1 MLAWFRRHAKVLMV
15 VLGSAAMAI
24 FGLGPVFD
32 TLSNGRMSEDQNPEQ
47 YKVIATW
54 KGGELDRRQLDAMRI
69 DHYQTV
75 AFLDGVRQAAEKRA
89 GGELR
94 PFVMPISPINS
105 NRPEVVDGELISRY
119 IFAQLA
125 AEEGVVASDGMV
137 DDYLR
142 ELSAGAEFSRQDFEA
157 INNQVNS
164 KYSTMSRIRERL
176 KIELLANQMLLFGTL
191 GISGAPNITEAVQL
205 FARTTDQVE
214 CEVLPIDVS
223 KMESQITETPLAAD
237 LKGLYEEGKYDFPT
251 ANGDKPGFKM
261 GPRLRLQYFVADFQ
275 SFLQEEMNKLSDED
289 VQKEY
294 ERLVA
299 AKDEMVLEP
308 LPVDDGSIQLN
319 SPPPGQS
326 DVTPPPGENPPAGGG
341 EMKDA
346 PGDVTPPPADNTET
360 PKAETPK
367 ADAPKADAPKAEAPK
382 AEAPKADAPKADAP
396 KADAPK
402 ADAPK
407 AETPKADA
415 TKQSI
420 FGIKSD
426 YQFVST
432 GVQEESK
439 SETKKSETEKLP
451 EAKPESTPQEPVKPA
466 TETPATETPD
476 SGEAKPEK
484 PAENTQEPVG
494 EPAEPVQEPA
504 PKERAIKPLKD
515 IKEEVKRSMCEE
527 PALEAMTKAI
537 TKASV
542 FVQDNYEKRLR
553 WEFDEKK
560 KSEDEPAPMDLDAI
574 AKSYGLVKKETG
586 LVDFTELSADALGS
600 IRVFQNMMVQ
610 GRQSPQLIPLSQ
622 ILFSN
627 FSGLNEYEPNTVDD
641 NWNTRNSYLYWVA
654 QKVDTKVPSLEEAEG
669 EVAKYWKKQQA
680 FKLAMEDAKKYQKI
694 VNDGGGK
701 LMSEIDGV
709 PDAKVIKTGAF
720 TWFSSFGSTR
730 FSSPVGV
737 TAAGENFMEAA
748 FNTEHLKAG
757 VAENE
762 SRDTVYVIQPVVEG
776 KEIDIVGEDFLTN
789 QLFKFKRIP
798 DEVQQASQI
807 YRRDA
812 LMNWYEEVNDRMK
825 VKILDR

>member
-1 MLAWFRRHAKVLMV
+1 
-15 VLGSAAMAI
+15 
-24 FGLGPVFD
+24 
-32 TLSNGRMSEDQNPEQ
+32 
-47 YKVIATW
+47 
-54 KGGELDRRQLDAMRI
+54 
-69 DHYQTV
+69 
-75 AFLDGVRQAAEKRA
+75 
-89 GGELR
+89 
-94 PFVMPISPINS
+94 
-105 NRPEVVDGELISRY
+105 
-119 IFAQLA
+119 
-125 AEEGVVASDGMV
+125 
-137 DDYLR
+137 
-142 ELSAGAEFSRQDFEA
+142 
-157 INNQVNS
+157 
-164 KYSTMSRIRERL
+164 
-176 KIELLANQMLLFGTL
+176 
-191 GISGAPNITEAVQL
+191 
-205 FARTTDQVE
+205 
-214 CEVLPIDVS
+214 
-223 KMESQITETPLAAD
+223 
-237 LKGLYEEGKYDFPT
+237 
-251 ANGDKPGFKM
+251 
-261 GPRLRLQYFVADFQ
+261 
-275 SFLQEEMNKLSDED
+275 
-289 VQKEY
+289 
-294 ERLVA
+294 
-299 AKDEMVLEP
+299 
-308 LPVDDGSIQLN
+308 
-319 SPPPGQS
+319 
-326 DVTPPPGENPPAGGG
+326 
-341 EMKDA
+341 
-346 PGDVTPPPADNTET
+346 
-360 PKAETPK
+360 
-367 ADAPKADAPKAEAPK
+367 
-382 AEAPKADAPKADAP
+382 
-396 KADAPK
+396 
-402 ADAPK
+402 
-407 AETPKADA
+407 
-415 TKQSI
+415 
-420 FGIKSD
+420 
-426 YQFVST
+426 VST

-451 EAKPESTPQEPVKPA
+451 EAKPESTPQEPVKPVTETPVTETPV

-560 KSEDEPAPMDLDAI
+560 KSEDEPAPMDLEAI

>member
-32 TLSNGRMSEDQNPEQ
+32 TLSNGRRSENQNPDE

-54 KGGELDRRQLDAMRI
+54 KGGEIDRLQLDSMRV

-75 AFLDGVRQAAEKRA
+75 AFLDGVRQATEKKF
-89 GGELR
+89 GGERR

-119 IFAQLA
+119 VFAQLA

-137 DDYLR
+137 DDYL
-142 ELSAGAEFSRQDFEA
+142 EQLSAGANFSRQDYEA

-191 GISGAPNITEAVQL
+191 GISGSPNVTEAVQL
-205 FARTTDQVE
+205 FSRTTDQVE
-214 CEVLPIDVS
+214 CEVLPIDVT
-223 KMESQITETPLAAD
+223 KMESQITDEPDSTV
-237 LKGLYEEGKYDFPT
+237 LKALYEEGKYDFPT
-251 ANGDKPGFKM
+251 ANGEKPGFKM
-261 GPRLRLQYFVADFQ
+261 GPRLRLQYFAADFQ
-275 SFLQEEMNKLSDED
+275 SFLQKEMNKLSDED

-319 SPPPGQS
+319 SPPPGAS
-326 DVTPPPGENPPAGGG
+326 DVTPPPTGG
-341 EMKDA
+341 EEMEDA
-346 PGDVTPPPADNTET
+346 PGDVTPPPGA
-360 PKAETPK
+360 PKAE
-367 ADAPKADAPKAEAPK
+367 APKAEAPKTEAPKAEAPK
-382 AEAPKADAPKADAP
+382 AEAPKAE
-396 KADAPK
+396 
-402 ADAPK
+402 APK
-407 AETPKADA
+407 AEAPKAEA
-415 TKQSI
+415 PKAEAEKQSSLSAT
-420 FGIKSD
+420 GD

-432 GVQEESK
+432 SVQEEP
-439 SETKKSETEKLP
+439 KL
-451 EAKPESTPQEPVKPA
+451 EAAPQ
-466 TETPATETPD
+466 
-476 SGEAKPEK
+476 
-484 PAENTQEPVG
+484 
-494 EPAEPVQEPA
+494 EPAEPKAEAPKAEAPKAEAPKAEATAAGEGETTQEPAGETAAQEPA

-515 IKEEVKRSMCEE
+515 IKEDVKRSMCEE

-537 TKASV
+537 SDASV
-542 FVQDNYEKRLR
+542 SVQAYYEERLR
-553 WEFDEKK
+553 WEFEQDQG
-560 KSEDEPAPMDLDAI
+560 SENEPVPMDLDSI
-574 AKSYGLVKKETG
+574 AKQYGLVKKETG
-586 LVDFTELSADALGS
+586 LVDFTEFSADALGS

-627 FSGLNEYEPNTVDD
+627 FDGLNEYEPNTIDD

-654 QKVDTKVPSLEEAEG
+654 QKVDTKIPSLDEARN

-680 FKLAMEDAKKYQKI
+680 FNLAMEDAKKYQAK

-701 LMSEIDGV
+701 LMSVVEGV
-709 PDAKVIKTGAF
+709 PAANVIKTGAF

-730 FSSPVGV
+730 YSSPVGV
-737 TAAGENFMEAA
+737 TGAGEKFMEAA
-748 FNTEHLKAG
+748 FNTEQFKAG
-757 VAENE
+757 VAEND
-762 SRDTVYVIQPVVEG
+762 SRDTIYVIQPVVEC

-812 LMNWYEEVNDRMK
+812 LMDWYEEVNDRMQ

>member
-32 TLSNGRMSEDQNPEQ
+32 TLSNGRRSENQNPDE

-54 KGGELDRRQLDAMRI
+54 KGGEIDRLQLDSMRV

-75 AFLDGVRQAAEKRA
+75 AFLDGVRQATEKKF
-89 GGELR
+89 GGERR

-142 ELSAGAEFSRQDFEA
+142 ELSAGADFSRQDFEA

-191 GISGAPNITEAVQL
+191 GISGAPNVTEAVQL
-205 FARTTDQVE
+205 FSRTTDQVE
-214 CEVLPIDVS
+214 CEVLPIDVN
-223 KMESQITETPLAAD
+223 KMESQITDKPDGAV
-237 LKGLYEEGKYDFPT
+237 LKALYEEGKYDFPT
-251 ANGDKPGFKM
+251 ANGEKPGFKM
-261 GPRLRLQYFVADFQ
+261 GPRLRVQYFVADFQ
-275 SFLQEEMNKLSDED
+275 SFLQKEMNKLSDEE

-319 SPPPGQS
+319 SPPPGAS
-326 DVTPPPGENPPAGGG
+326 DVTPPPTGGE

-346 PGDVTPPPADNTET
+346 PGDVTPPPE
-360 PKAETPK
+360 
-367 ADAPKADAPKAEAPK
+367 APKAEAPK
-382 AEAPKADAPKADAP
+382 AEAPKAE
-396 KADAPK
+396 
-402 ADAPK
+402 APK
-407 AETPKADA
+407 AEAPKAE
-415 TKQSI
+415 KQSSLTTA
-420 FGIKSD
+420 GD

-432 GVQEESK
+432 SVQEESK
-439 SETKKSETEKLP
+439 SKVD
-451 EAKPESTPQEPVKPA
+451 PQ
-466 TETPATETPD
+466 
-476 SGEAKPEK
+476 
-484 PAENTQEPVG
+484 
-494 EPAEPVQEPA
+494 EPAEPKAEAPKAEAPKAEATDAGEGESTQEPAGETATQEPA
-504 PKERAIKPLKD
+504 PKERSIKPLKD

-537 TKASV
+537 SDASV
-542 FVQDNYEKRLR
+542 SVQAHYEERLR
-553 WEFDEKK
+553 WEFEQDQN
-560 KSEDEPAPMDLDAI
+560 SENEPVSMDLDSI
-574 AKSYGLVKKETG
+574 AKQYGLVKKETG
-586 LVDFTELSADALGS
+586 LLDFTEFSADALGS
-600 IRVFQNMMVQ
+600 IRVFQNRMVQ
-610 GRQSPQLIPLSQ
+610 GRPSPQLIPLSQ

-627 FSGLNEYEPNTVDD
+627 FNGLNDYEPNTIDD

-654 QKVDTKVPSLEEAEG
+654 QKVDTKIPSLEEAEG

-680 FKLAMEDAKKYQKI
+680 FKLAMEDAAKYQAK

-701 LMSEIDGV
+701 LMSLVEGV
-709 PDAKVIKTGAF
+709 PAANVIKTGAF

-730 FSSPVGV
+730 YSSPVGV
-737 TAAGENFMEAA
+737 TGAGEKFMEAA
-748 FNTEHLKAG
+748 FNTDQFKAG

-762 SRDTVYVIQPVVEG
+762 SRDTIYVVQPVVEG

-812 LMNWYEEVNDRMK
+812 LMDWYEEVNDRMQ

>member
-32 TLSNGRMSEDQNPEQ
+32 TLSNGRMSENENRDE
-47 YKVIATW
+47 YKAVATW
-54 KGGELDRRQLDAMRI
+54 KGGEISRLQLDSMRML
-69 DHYQTV
+69 HYQTV
-75 AFLDGVRQAAEKRA
+75 AFLDGVRQAAAKKF
-89 GGELR
+89 GGERR
-94 PFVMPISPINS
+94 PLVMPISPINS

-142 ELSAGAEFSRQDFEA
+142 ELSAGADFSRQDFEA

-164 KYSTMSRIRERL
+164 KYVTMSRIRERL

-191 GISGAPNITEAVQL
+191 GISGAPNVTEAVQL
-205 FARTTDQVE
+205 YSRTTDQVE

-223 KMESQITETPLAAD
+223 KMESQITEKPDAAA
-237 LKGLYEEGKYDFPT
+237 LKALYEEGKYDFPS
-251 ANGDKPGFKM
+251 ANGEKPGFKM

-275 SFLQEEMNKLSDED
+275 SFLQKEMNKLSDED

-294 ERLVA
+294 DRLVA

-308 LPVDDGSIQLN
+308 LPVDDGSIELN
-319 SPPPGQS
+319 SPPPGDS
-326 DVTPPPGENPPAGGG
+326 DVTPPPTGG
-341 EMKDA
+341 EEMKEA
-346 PGDVTPPPADNTET
+346 PGDVGPPPE
-360 PKAETPK
+360 
-367 ADAPKADAPKAEAPK
+367 APKAEAPK
-382 AEAPKADAPKADAP
+382 AEAPKAE
-396 KADAPK
+396 
-402 ADAPK
+402 APK
-407 AETPKADA
+407 AEAPKAEA
-415 TKQSI
+415 PNAEAPKEEAPKEEAPKEEPEKQSNL
-420 FGIKSD
+420 GTSAD

-432 GVQEESK
+432 SVQEEEK
-439 SETKKSETEKLP
+439 SESAPQKPAEPKTENP
-451 EAKPESTPQEPVKPA
+451 EVAEPATEAPKTEATDTGDGKAAESPEKPQEPA
-466 TETPATETPD
+466 
-476 SGEAKPEK
+476 GES
-484 PAENTQEPVG
+484 AEST
-494 EPAEPVQEPA
+494 QEPA

-527 PALEAMTKAI
+527 PALEAMTQAI

-542 FVQDNYEKRLR
+542 LVQDHYEKRLR
-553 WEFDEKK
+553 WDFEENKNA
-560 KSEDEPAPMDLDAI
+560 ENEPAPMDLDSI
-574 AKSYGLVKKETG
+574 AKQYGLVKKETG
-586 LVDFTELSADALGS
+586 LVDFTELSADAIGS

-610 GRQSPQLIPLSQ
+610 GRPSPQLIPLSQ

-627 FSGLNEYEPNTVDD
+627 FNGLNEYEPNTVDD

-654 QKVDTKVPSLEEAEG
+654 QKVDTKIPSLDEAES
-669 EVAKYWKKQQA
+669 EVVKYWKKQQA
-680 FKLAMEDAKKYQKI
+680 FDLAREDAEKYQAK
-694 VNDGGGK
+694 VNESDGK
-701 LMSEIDGV
+701 LMSEVEGV
-709 PDAKVIKTGAF
+709 PAANVIKTGAF

-730 FSSPVGV
+730 YSSPVGV
-737 TAAGENFMEAA
+737 TAAGEKFMEAA
-748 FNTEHLKAG
+748 FNTEQFKAA

-762 SRDTVYVIQPVVEG
+762 SRDTIYVIQPVVER

-789 QLFKFKRIP
+789 QLFKFNRIP

-812 LMNWYEEVNDRMK
+812 LMDWYEEVNDRMK

>member
-15 VLGSAAMAI
+15 VLGSSAMAI

-32 TLSNGRMSEDQNPEQ
+32 TLSNGRRSENQNPDE

-54 KGGELDRRQLDAMRI
+54 KGGEIDRLQLDSMRV

-75 AFLDGVRQAAEKRA
+75 AFLDGVRQATEKKF
-89 GGELR
+89 GGERR

-142 ELSAGAEFSRQDFEA
+142 ELSAGADFSRQDFEA

-191 GISGAPNITEAVQL
+191 GISGAPNVTEAVQL
-205 FARTTDQVE
+205 FSRTTDQVE
-214 CEVLPIDVS
+214 CEVLPIDVN
-223 KMESQITETPLAAD
+223 KMESQITDKPDGAV
-237 LKGLYEEGKYDFPT
+237 LKALYEEGKYDFPT
-251 ANGDKPGFKM
+251 ANGEKPGFKM
-261 GPRLRLQYFVADFQ
+261 GPRLRVQYFVADFQ
-275 SFLQEEMNKLSDED
+275 SFLQKEMNKLSDEE

-319 SPPPGQS
+319 SPPPGAS
-326 DVTPPPGENPPAGGG
+326 DVTPPPTGGE

-346 PGDVTPPPADNTET
+346 PGDVTPPPE
-360 PKAETPK
+360 
-367 ADAPKADAPKAEAPK
+367 APKAEAPK
-382 AEAPKADAPKADAP
+382 AEAPKAE
-396 KADAPK
+396 
-402 ADAPK
+402 APK
-407 AETPKADA
+407 AEAPKAEAPKAEAPKAEAPKAEAPKAEATDA
-415 TKQSI
+415 
-420 FGIKSD
+420 GE
-426 YQFVST
+426 
-432 GVQEESK
+432 GES
-439 SETKKSETEKLP
+439 
-451 EAKPESTPQEPVKPA
+451 
-466 TETPATETPD
+466 
-476 SGEAKPEK
+476 
-484 PAENTQEPVG
+484 TQEPAG
-494 EPAEPVQEPA
+494 ETATQEPA

-537 TKASV
+537 SDASV
-542 FVQDNYEKRLR
+542 SVQAHYEERLR
-553 WEFDEKK
+553 WEFEQDQN
-560 KSEDEPAPMDLDAI
+560 SENEPVSMDLDSI
-574 AKSYGLVKKETG
+574 AKQYGLVKKETG
-586 LVDFTELSADALGS
+586 LLDFTEFSADALGS
-600 IRVFQNMMVQ
+600 IRVFQNRMVQ
-610 GRQSPQLIPLSQ
+610 GRPSPQLIPLSQ

-627 FSGLNEYEPNTVDD
+627 FNGLNDYEPNTIDD

-654 QKVDTKVPSLEEAEG
+654 QKVDTKIPSLEEAEG

-680 FKLAMEDAKKYQKI
+680 FKLAMEDAAKYQAK

-701 LMSEIDGV
+701 LMSVVEGV
-709 PDAKVIKTGAF
+709 PAANVIKTGAF

-730 FSSPVGV
+730 YSSPVGV
-737 TAAGENFMEAA
+737 TGAGEKFMEAA
-748 FNTEHLKAG
+748 FNTDQFKAG

-762 SRDTVYVIQPVVEG
+762 SRDTIYVVQPVVEG

-812 LMNWYEEVNDRMK
+812 LMDWYEEVNDRMQ